1 MKRLL
6 LRWIML
12 VVSLLIAAALTN
24 MLFPGKFEARVG
36 TFTDVLQLMLGV
48 LVLGL
53 LNATLGNVIKLLTL
67 PLNCLTLGLVSL
79 AVNALMLLV
88 VGNLN
93 FGFHIEGFPA
103 AFVGSLL
110 LSAANAALGAFVPDK
125 NDEK

>member
-6 LRWIML
+6 LRWIVL
-12 VVSLLIAAALTN
+12 VVSLVIASALTN
-24 MLFPGKFEARVG
+24 MLFPGKFVTQVG
-36 TFTDVLQLMLGV
+36 SAVDILKLMLGV
-48 LVLGL
+48 VVLCL
-53 LNATLGNVIKLLTL
+53 ANATLGNLLKLLTL

-79 AVNALMLLV
+79 VVNALMLLV

-93 FGFHIEGFPA
+93 FGFHIDGFLP

-125 NDEK
+125 DDKE